1 MSNQRQSENGTRFRL
16 CAEVLSYALETPEYE
31 WFMQRL
37 ETAIPE
43 YGTGE
48 VMIHGFRLDRWVT
61 WSEFPKLS
69 RELDAY
75 RKQLQ
80 RLKKHG
86 VKITLV
92 SEQEGVKVEV
102 HCPWM
107 RRKGK

>member
-1 MSNQRQSENGTRFRL
+1 
-16 CAEVLSYALETPEYE
+16 
-31 WFMQRL
+31 MQRL

-69 RELDAY
+69 RELDTERVAAY

-86 VKITLV
+86 VKITLSGPGPDV
-92 SEQEGVKVEV
+92 PDGFFEV
-102 HCPWM
+102 YPEARLITSAKEFEM
-107 RRKGK
+107 L